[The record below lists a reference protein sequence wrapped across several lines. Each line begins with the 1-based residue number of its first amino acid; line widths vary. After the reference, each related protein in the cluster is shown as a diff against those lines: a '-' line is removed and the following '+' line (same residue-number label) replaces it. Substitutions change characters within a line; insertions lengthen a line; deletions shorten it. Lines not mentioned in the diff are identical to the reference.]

1 VRSRWSILA
10 VLFAVRATMAFQFRS
25 VAAVAPLLGHEFGAG
40 TGDIGILIG
49 RHFAP
54 GAGAAGRR
62 NRAPVRRQDDGACGS
77 RADVRRRPDDGVR
90 GIISSSLRIRI
101 KAVCFTVIA
110 NVPLTVMTVGSSSPI
125 GAAKMALAQKKSVVP
140 AAEER
145 RRFQRVK
152 VHLLGRYMLP
162 DRREFPCQIINM
174 SPGGLAM
181 LAPGIGNVGDRVIA
195 YLDHIGRVE
204 GKITRIIDNGFAMSV
219 GATPRKRDKLA
230 AQLTWLANR
239 DILNLPE
246 DRRHDRI
253 VPRNPIALMTLED
266 GSQMTCR
273 IIDLSLSGAAIAAE
287 KRPPVQSRVSLGRVQ
302 AQVVRHLEE
311 GFALEFVH
319 EQLAETLED
328 SISER

>member
-1 VRSRWSILA
+1 M
-10 VLFAVRATMAFQFRS
+10 MAF
-25 VAAVAPLLGHEFGAG
+25 
-40 TGDIGILIG
+40 
-49 RHFAP
+49 
-54 GAGAAGRR
+54 
-62 NRAPVRRQDDGACGS
+62 
-77 RADVRRRPDDGVR
+77 
-90 GIISSSLRIRI
+90 
-101 KAVCFTVIA
+101 
-110 NVPLTVMTVGSSSPI
+110 
-125 GAAKMALAQKKSVVP
+125 AQKKSVVP
-140 AAEER
+140 ATEER
-145 RRFQRVK
+145 RRFQRVR

-204 GKITRIIDNGFAMSV
+204 GKITRIIDNGFAMNV

-287 KRPPVQSRVSLGRVQ
+287 NRPPVQSRVSLGRVQ

-328 SISER
+328 SISAR